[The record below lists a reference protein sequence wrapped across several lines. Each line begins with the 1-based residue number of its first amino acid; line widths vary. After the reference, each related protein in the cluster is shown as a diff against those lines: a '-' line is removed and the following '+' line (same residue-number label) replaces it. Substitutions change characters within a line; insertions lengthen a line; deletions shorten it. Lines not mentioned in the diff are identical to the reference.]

1 MTGLRL
7 TCGLA
12 ILWGLCGV
20 AAADDERQPVDARRA
35 GSRVSFTPQERKLI
49 DEGALWS
56 SREKRN
62 KAQIEAYGSIV
73 EWLVSRT
80 PLPAE
85 DEQRQALAKHRE
97 VLKAF
102 ESSEPPAAAKQVL
115 RKLADNLPARMRP
128 AAYRFTLTV
137 VEDAE
142 QDAFTV
148 GAGHVYVART
158 YLQSLLSDKRSG
170 IDQLAFV
177 IAHELGHIC
186 RRHVRRQYQRQWLQQ
201 ELVKD
206 VDRRERSKRK
216 KVTKSALKGV
226 AAILEYVDTR
236 EEDFQADLFAI
247 HLCRNAGYDL
257 ENCLDALRS
266 AAVKQNSALLQ
277 ARPPRQGTP
286 PIQPEIQPWTT
297 GESLTLASHPS
308 AVHRLRRL
316 RLELDGLV
324 YGDAYGLF
332 EFDRE
337 TGTLKRAAD
346 NTIEKNS
353 RAVICIHGMESD
365 LRIYQALMQKLAA
378 QQSVPKL
385 RVLGFQYPSD
395 ESLSRVAK
403 YFEHEMQRV
412 CRSANEVDFV
422 CHSAGGLVFR
432 HYAEVD
438 RGEFRRAI
446 FQGTP
451 HGGSDLARL
460 RPLLE
465 VKQFFGDLKLGLDP
479 ALERAIIDGQGQITF
494 DLQPDSLFLR
504 YLNRP
509 RSNLSRDRYVIYRG
523 RALKSSRALLLR
535 SAVALARGSAKRS
548 LEKQLSKNT
557 PLARFAAAGID
568 KLKLPQEVLS
578 GDLAVTLE
586 NAMLD
591 DVDEIHTYPL
601 KHTQLPRNAEV
612 IEHVIALLIDEQRP

>member
-1 MTGLRL
+1 MTGLWL

-12 ILWGLCGV
+12 ILWGVCGV
-20 AAADDERQPVDARRA
+20 AAADDERQPADARRA
-35 GSRVSFTPQERKLI
+35 GSRVSFTPKERKLI

-80 PLPAE
+80 PLPAD
-85 DEQRQALAKHRE
+85 DEQRRASAKHRE
-97 VLKAF
+97 VLEAF
-102 ESSEPPAAAKQVL
+102 ESSEPPAAAKKVL
-115 RKLADNLPARMRP
+115 RKLADNLPERMRP
-128 AAYRFTLTV
+128 TAYRFTLTV

-148 GAGHVYVART
+148 GAGRVYVART
-158 YLQSLLSDKRSG
+158 YLQSLLSDERSG
-170 IDQLAFV
+170 VDQLAFV
-177 IAHELGHIC
+177 IAHELGHNC
-186 RRHVRRQYQRQWLQQ
+186 RRHVRRKYQRQWLHK
-201 ELVKD
+201 ELEKD
-206 VDRRERSKRK
+206 VDRRERLKRK
-216 KVTKSALKGV
+216 NVTKSALKGV
-226 AAILEYVDTR
+226 AAILEYVYTR

-247 HLCRNAGYDL
+247 HLCRNAGIDL

-266 AAVKQNSALLQ
+266 AAVKKNPALLQ
-277 ARPPRQGTP
+277 AQPPRQGTP
-286 PIQPEIQPWTT
+286 PIQPEIQPRTT

-324 YGDAYGLF
+324 YSDAYGLF

-346 NTIEKNS
+346 NTVEKDS

-385 RVLGFQYPSD
+385 QVLGFQYPSD

-403 YFEHEMQRV
+403 FFDREMQRV
-412 CRSANEVDFV
+412 CRSAKEVDFV

-432 HYAEVD
+432 HYAEVE

-465 VKQFFGDLKLGLDP
+465 VKQFFGDLKLGYDP
-479 ALERAIIDGQGQITF
+479 ALERAIIDGRGQITF

-509 RSNLSRDRYVIYRG
+509 RSNLKRDRYVVYRG
-523 RALKSSRALLLR
+523 RALKPSRALLLR
-535 SAVALARGSAKRS
+535 SVVALARSSAKRS
-548 LEKQLSKNT
+548 LDKQLSKNT
-557 PLARFAAAGID
+557 LLARFATAGID
-568 KLKLPQEVLS
+568 KLKLPQEILS

-586 NAMLD
+586 NAALD
-591 DVDEIHTYPL
+591 GVDEIHTYPL
-601 KHTQLPRNAEV
+601 KHTQLPRNVAV
-612 IEHVIALLIDEQRP
+612 IEHVIALLIDEERP